1 MSFKSSSRATKFG
14 YLRVKS
20 GFSVA
25 DAAVSVVAAAAVTT
39 LYVIAVDRCLLSF
52 VSLSLLQ
59 ASSTDRQQERCWSS
73 THKMAHRSVYQKFNQ

>member
-20 GFSVA
+20 GFSLA

-59 ASSTDRQQERCWSS
+59 ASSTDRQQERC
-73 THKMAHRSVYQKFNQ
+73 

>member
-1 MSFKSSSRATKFG
+1 MKFG

-25 DAAVSVVAAAAVTT
+25 DAAVSVAAVTT
-39 LYVIAVDRCLLSF
+39 LYVYAVDRCLLSF

-59 ASSTDRQQERCWSS
+59 ASSTDRQQERC
-73 THKMAHRSVYQKFNQ
+73 

>member
-1 MSFKSSSRATKFG
+1 MYYNLFKCPSRVAVEPRKFG

-25 DAAVSVVAAAAVTT
+25 DAAVSVVAAAAAAVTT

-59 ASSTDRQQERCWSS
+59 ASSADSQQARC
-73 THKMAHRSVYQKFNQ
+73 

>member
-25 DAAVSVVAAAAVTT
+25 DAAVSVVAAAAAVTT

-59 ASSTDRQQERCWSS
+59 ASSAGSQQARC
-73 THKMAHRSVYQKFNQ
+73 